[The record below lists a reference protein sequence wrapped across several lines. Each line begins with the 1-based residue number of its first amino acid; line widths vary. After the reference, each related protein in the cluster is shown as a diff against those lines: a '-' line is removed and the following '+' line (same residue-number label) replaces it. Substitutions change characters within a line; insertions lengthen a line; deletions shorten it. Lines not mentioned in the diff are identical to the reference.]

1 VALFEDLVGM
11 DLRSLATWL
20 RSQGDTANLG
30 QQECRGLVE
39 VFSSRLVDEAE
50 DLAPD
55 EWNEFADAL
64 DRAMLSAGLDRN
76 ERAIRRLNLMSA
88 LITAVGRSSEYSLR
102 DPDAAVA
109 IFLDAVPM
117 EFNEAS
123 ALAVDW
129 RQESREDLRRL
140 RLVKNLLTPL
150 GRIEHL
156 ISPVAGK
163 ETVGKWLT
171 LLDQLP

>member
-1 VALFEDLVGM
+1 MFEDLVGM

-20 RSQGDTANLG
+20 RSEGDTANLG
-30 QQECRGLVE
+30 QQEGRGLME
-39 VFSSRLVDEAE
+39 VFSSRLVDEA
-50 DLAPD
+50 DDIAPG
-55 EWNEFADAL
+55 EWNDFADAL
-64 DRAMLSAGLDRN
+64 DRAMLLAGLDGN

-88 LITAVGRSSEYSLR
+88 LITTVGRSSEYSLR
-102 DPDAAVA
+102 NPDAAVA
-109 IFLDAVPM
+109 IFFDAVPM

-123 ALAVDW
+123 ALAVNW
-129 RQESREDLRRL
+129 RQESREDSQRL

-150 GRIEHL
+150 VRIEDL
-156 ISPVAGK
+156 ISPAAGK